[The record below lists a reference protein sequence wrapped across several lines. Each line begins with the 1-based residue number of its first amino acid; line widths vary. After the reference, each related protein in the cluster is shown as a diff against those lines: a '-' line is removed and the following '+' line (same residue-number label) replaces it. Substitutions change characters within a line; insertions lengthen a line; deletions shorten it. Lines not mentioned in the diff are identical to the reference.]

1 MERRVKA
8 KSLWE
13 GRYKIGDALQR
24 GQLTGTHRFIDEVE
38 QRLGIRVEQRK
49 QGRPKK
55 SRIGETNHV

>member
-1 MERRVKA
+1 MERRIED
-8 KSLWE
+8 KSIWE
-13 GRYKIGDALQR
+13 GRYKGDALQR